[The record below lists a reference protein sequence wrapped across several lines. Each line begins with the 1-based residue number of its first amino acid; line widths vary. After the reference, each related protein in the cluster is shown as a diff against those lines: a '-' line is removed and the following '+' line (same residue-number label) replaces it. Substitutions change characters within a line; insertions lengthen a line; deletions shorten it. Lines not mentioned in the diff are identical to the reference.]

1 MSLLLTLLILSA
13 VNAYVVYR
21 IEGLARRL
29 EAAKASDPN
38 RAGSRSAAGEKEHG
52 SLDPAIPGA
61 LWRSSPGD
69 GGTADVRRSVNPGR
83 TPALAVRES
92 PEASRPNRFVE
103 QARRAVE
110 SRLSDAGFGVDD
122 LAGQLGLSPRQ
133 VQRRL
138 RESTGLSP
146 NAFIRGIRL
155 QEAARL
161 LLSTDSS
168 VAAIAQ
174 DTGFGSAS
182 HFSKCFRDFFGDT
195 PMSYARKSMWQ
206 NAPPTGDGSTRPVSR
221 PTEARAPMGRVYP
234 SAIEP
239 RAVPPDR
246 S

>member
-1 MSLLLTLLILSA
+1 MDLILTLLILSA
-13 VNAYVVYR
+13 ISAYIVYR
-21 IEGLARRL
+21 IEGLERRL
-29 EAAKASDPN
+29 KAGKASDPN
-38 RAGSRSAAGEKEHG
+38 HLDSWSAAGQTVHHTLG
-52 SLDPAIPGA
+52 STHPVMPVPP
-61 LWRSSPGD
+61 SFGD
-69 GGTADVRRSVNPGR
+69 GGTAVVRRGVDPGR
-83 TPALAVRES
+83 TPAPAVPEFQ
-92 PEASRPNRFVE
+92 EASRPNRFVE

-110 SRLSDAGFGVDD
+110 SRLADAGFGVDD

-182 HFSKCFRDFFGDT
+182 HFSKCFRDYFGDT
-195 PMSYARKSMWQ
+195 PMSYARKWTPRSMPS
-206 NAPPTGDGSTRPVSR
+206 NGDDLLHAVDVRPK
-221 PTEARAPMGRVYP
+221 
-234 SAIEP
+234 
-239 RAVPPDR
+239 
-246 S
+246 